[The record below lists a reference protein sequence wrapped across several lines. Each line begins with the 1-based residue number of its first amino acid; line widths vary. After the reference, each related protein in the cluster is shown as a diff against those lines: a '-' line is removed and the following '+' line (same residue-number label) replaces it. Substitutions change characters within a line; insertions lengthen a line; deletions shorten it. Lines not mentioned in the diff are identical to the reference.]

1 MKMQESESVKDYST
15 KIMNLMNQIRLLGG
29 NFKDRRVVE
38 KMMISLPKKFESK
51 LLVIEET
58 CDLEKLTIAELISK
72 L

>member
-38 KMMISLPKKFESK
+38 KMMISLPKK
-51 LLVIEET
+51 V
-58 CDLEKLTIAELISK
+58 
-72 L
+72 